1 MNRNSSLI
9 WFLIIC
15 FLILPGSIGRF
26 FLDIAGGLILF
37 ISIISLII
45 AGIGWISWKKIKS
58 NIITC
63 NNCGSNYLINSNQ
76 CPLCGSNNKEE
87 DNINIPASSATIDI
101 KVEKVD

>member
-15 FLILPGSIGRF
+15 FLILPSSIGRF

-63 NNCGSNYLINSNQ
+63 NNCGSNYLNNSNQ

-101 KVEKVD
+101 KSENID

>member
-15 FLILPGSIGRF
+15 FLILPSSIGRF

-45 AGIGWISWKKIKS
+45 AGIGWVSWKKFKS

-63 NNCGSNYLINSNQ
+63 NNCGSNYLKNSNQ
-76 CPLCGSNNKEE
+76 CPFCGANNKEE

-101 KVEKVD
+101 KVETVD